1 MASGTR
7 PTSIPFMGSVATAL
21 VVFAVIVAAT
31 LIGAGLRGRLPTNQ
45 VSGETWASVSLG
57 IGFIATMAAIV
68 LGLLVA
74 SAKGS
79 YDTKREEL
87 QTAAAKVIVLDR
99 TLRQFGAQTAP
110 IRAML
115 RDVIRS
121 RSDMSWVSEEASSER
136 TAAAPQGLYGYE
148 QIWLALRT
156 LAPAN
161 DTQRALQSRGLDL
174 IDQLGQL
181 RWLLIAQSSDSI
193 SRPLLFSLVTWLAVI
208 AGCAAL
214 FAPRHRTMF
223 VVGLLCA
230 LAISGTIFLV
240 MELYD
245 PFGGVMRVSNAPVQN
260 AIDLLSRP

>member
-1 MASGTR
+1 MD
-7 PTSIPFMGSVATAL
+7 SVVTAL
-21 VVFAVIVAAT
+21 IVFAVIVTST
-31 LIGAGLRGRLPTNQ
+31 LVGALLRSRIPTEQ
-45 VSGETWASVSLG
+45 VTGETWSSVSLG

-99 TLRQFGAQTAP
+99 TLRQYGPETQP

-115 RDVIRS
+115 QEAIKA
-121 RSDMSWVSEEASSER
+121 RSDMQWVAEESTSEHSA
-136 TAAAPQGLYGYE
+136 AAAPDALYGYE
-148 QIWLALRT
+148 QLWLALRT

-161 DTQRALQSRGLDL
+161 DMQRALQVRGLDL

-181 RWLLIAQSSDSI
+181 RWQLIAQSSDSI

-208 AGCAAL
+208 AGCAAV
-214 FAPRHRTMF
+214 FAPRHRMML
-223 VVGLLCA
+223 VVAVLCA

-240 MELYD
+240 MELYN
-245 PFGGVMRVSNAPVQN
+245 PFGGVMRVSNAPIQT